1 MVGKNFPRE
10 VTPSKSVAQSYS
22 TDSVRQLSEETS
34 FEQPGRQDDV
44 SQTRPPPLS
53 NTRGCM
59 TTRQASAPFNEAV
72 DKLPKPETM
81 PAPYSSRCGAQPVK
95 IFSKIINLF
104 FGYFDPVNNSFDRK
118 IKCLLW

>member
-34 FEQPGRQDDV
+34 FEQPGLHDDV
-44 SQTRPPPLS
+44 SQTRSPPPS
-53 NTRGCM
+53 NVRGCM
-59 TTRQASAPFNEAV
+59 TSRQASAPFNEAV

-81 PAPYSSRCGAQPVK
+81 PAPYSSRYGAQSGLPFQPKHQLVHPV
-95 IFSKIINLF
+95 FFNFLNYSKI
-104 FGYFDPVNNSFDRK
+104 SK
-118 IKCLLW
+118 LL